1 MSGTYMYSRRE
12 VGMDLSTSGPVS
24 GPKGTVD
31 KSRVDFYGAM
41 GPLGLAYGAA
51 LWR

>member
-1 MSGTYMYSRRE
+1 MSGTYMYSMRE